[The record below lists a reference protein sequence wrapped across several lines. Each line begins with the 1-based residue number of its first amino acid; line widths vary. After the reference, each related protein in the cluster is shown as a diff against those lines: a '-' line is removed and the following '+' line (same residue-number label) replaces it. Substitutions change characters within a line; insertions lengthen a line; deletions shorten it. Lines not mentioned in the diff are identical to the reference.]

1 MSRKNEINGLTEVYY
16 KYICDDSMMHFPGIR
31 DFLKNP
37 RNQDESDKYH
47 AVADELKGQLILHKE
62 LYSNFDQALEDVT
75 NLVHQRS
82 PELQNAPRRILTKI
96 LVHYMYVDC
105 DIGEKE

>member
-1 MSRKNEINGLTEVYY
+1 
-16 KYICDDSMMHFPGIR
+16 MMHFPGIR